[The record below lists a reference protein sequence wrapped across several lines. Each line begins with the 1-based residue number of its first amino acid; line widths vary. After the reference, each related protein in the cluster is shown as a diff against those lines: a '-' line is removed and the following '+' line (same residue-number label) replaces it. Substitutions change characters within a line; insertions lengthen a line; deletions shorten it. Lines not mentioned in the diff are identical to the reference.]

1 MASKNKPKQSQEKK
15 PKKLYSKTFP
25 KTRAQAQLEI
35 HQAHAQ
41 YFERTFSLT
50 PVAVG
55 FIKYALASMK
65 ILEQLDVDK
74 LVVEPSHFFD
84 ANVNNDAYA
93 DMVYRIPLKDEPNN
107 SVTVYAL
114 LEHKSYNDFRAVFQ
128 LGYYAMQILHRDSKK
143 NKRGKLP
150 LVIPI
155 LIHHSK
161 KAFTGPVELKDLFPR
176 LDIDDKHLLNYQP
189 IVIDLNTITENSLP
203 ATPNDIRLN
212 IVLRAMKAVFASP
225 QPPSLSDCINRL
237 LPYIEDKPEY
247 KEFAQITV
255 WYFLSAVQSDK
266 SWLEKTIEEASTIYK
281 KGYSGVKMLKTIR
294 EQYIEQGREQ
304 GREEGSVETLHES
317 ILNLLRTRFTKV
329 PATVEKRIRL
339 IQDKV
344 ILDSLLIESALCKTL
359 NEFKEKF

>member
-1 MASKNKPKQSQEKK
+1 MKEV
-15 PKKLYSKTFP
+15 
-25 KTRAQAQLEI
+25 

-41 YFERTFSLT
+41 YFERTFSLL

-65 ILEQLDVDK
+65 ILGQLDVDN
-74 LVVEPSHFFD
+74 LTVEPSHFFD
-84 ANVNNDAYA
+84 SNVNSDAYA
-93 DMVYRIPLKDEPNN
+93 DMVYRIPLKDDPK
-107 SVTVYAL
+107 SKVTVYAL

-128 LGYYAMQILHRDSKK
+128 LGYYAMQILHRESKQ
-143 NKRGKLP
+143 NKRSKLP

-161 KAFTGPVELKDLFPR
+161 KSFSGPVQLKDLFPR
-176 LDIDDKHLLNYQP
+176 LEIDDKYLLNYQP
-189 IVIDLNTITENSLP
+189 IVIDLNTIAENDLP

-212 IVLRAMKAVFASP
+212 IVLRAMKAVFTT
-225 QPPSLSDCINRL
+225 PPPTSLSDCINRL

-255 WYFLSAVQSDK
+255 LYFMSAAQSDK
-266 SWLEKTIEEASTIYK
+266 SWLEKTIEEASNTYK
-281 KGYSGVKMLKTIR
+281 KDYTGVKMLQTIR
-294 EQYIEQGREQ
+294 EQYIQQGIEQGIEQGRV
-304 GREEGSVETLHES
+304 GTLHES

-329 PATVEKRIRL
+329 PATVEKRIRS

-344 ILDSLLIESALCKTL
+344 VLDSLLIDSALCKTL
-359 NEFKEKF
+359 NEFRGKL